1 MEKLEQL
8 LNSCYGD
15 FNNNLFKNKM
25 MCDYYKGKTEALENY
40 KMVTARS
47 NLKTR
52 VNYIKKF
59 IKEEVSYTLG
69 NKISYLSKSSNTKIT
84 DAIEYNLS
92 HWSEK
97 HDQNL
102 LKNSLKYGEAY
113 ELYYIN
119 KLGEFCSRIL
129 TPLNGYVLE
138 NEDGD
143 IELALH
149 VFTKKFDTTIFI
161 DVYMEDVIL
170 HYKGGIS
177 NTCLIG
183 NDAHYFGE
191 VPISVCAISEE
202 VEDDTIF
209 NDIKGLQDAYETNLS
224 DITNEICD
232 FRSAYLVVTGVDI
245 ENSDLPKMKE
255 LGAIQVPNKDGTVS
269 WLIKN
274 INDSFI
280 QNTLN
285 TLEDKIYQMS
295 GHINSNEQLSSNTS
309 SLALRTRLI
318 SLSFVCSLDAKAMTN
333 CIKNRLRM
341 LFKYLAII
349 SSGNYDYKDI
359 KQVYTYNIPSDDLV
373 TAQIIAQL
381 GSKLS
386 TETAIAQ
393 LSFVDNVSDELK
405 KISKEQ
411 KANSIG
417 NALLNPPVDTVV
429 TKPVITEPIVTDPS
443 VVTE

>member
-1 MEKLEQL
+1 MDTLEQL
-8 LNSCYGD
+8 LTSCYAD
-15 FNNNLFKNKM
+15 YSNNIFRNEM
-25 MCDYYKGKTEALENY
+25 MRDYYKGKTEALENY
-40 KMVTARS
+40 KLVTARS
-47 NLKTR
+47 NLKTK
-52 VNYIKKF
+52 VNYVKKF

-69 NKISYLSKSSNTKIT
+69 NKISYLSKSSNTKII

-102 LKNSLKYGEAY
+102 LKNSLKYGESY

-149 VFTKKFDTTIFI
+149 IFKKKFDTNIYI

-170 HYKGGIS
+170 HYKGGIG
-177 NTCLIG
+177 NACLTG
-183 NDAHYFGE
+183 NDPHYFGE
-191 VPISVCAISEE
+191 VPISICAISEE
-202 VEDDTIF
+202 LEDDTIF

-224 DITNEICD
+224 DITNEISD
-232 FRSAYLVVTGVDI
+232 FRSAYLVVTGLDI

-255 LGAIQVPNKDGTVS
+255 LGAIQIPNKDGTVT
-269 WLIKN
+269 WLVKN

-285 TLEDKIYQMS
+285 TLEDKIYQIS
-295 GHINSNEQLSSNTS
+295 GHINANEKLSSNTS

-318 SLSFVCSLDAKAMTN
+318 SLENVCSLDAKAMTN

-341 LFKYLAII
+341 LFKYLSVI
-349 SSGNYDYKDI
+349 SSGDYDYKDI
-359 KQVYTYNIPSDDLV
+359 KQVFTYNIPSDDFI

-386 TETAIAQ
+386 TETGIAQ
-393 LSFVDNVSDELK
+393 LSFVDNVADEMK
-405 KISKEQ
+405 KIAKEQ

-417 NALLNPPVDTVV
+417 QSLLEPPEETDPLVV
-429 TKPVITEPIVTDPS
+429 TN
-443 VVTE
+443 